1 MSIRRSISGGQGPA
15 RIPPGKDPY
24 RAWFI
29 EHLDALDAEGHVGAL
44 ENPSGAAV
52 ELAAELEPFA
62 IYRCLETGFLF
73 ANPRIKPHGAEAYFS
88 SDAVS
93 AYFPVVEESI
103 AFRIENNY
111 RPVARMLSERLGAE
125 QRLLEVGCGGGGF
138 LEVLRE
144 EGFAVEGVETASGA
158 VPYWTRR
165 GLKVHRGLL
174 EEFQPAA
181 SFDVVLMWSV
191 MDHFYDP
198 IGALR
203 ICHTALR
210 PGGWLFIGNVNTGGF
225 DHCIMGFD
233 CATFSPPGRVNYYG
247 VESLSAHLGI
257 AGFDVV
263 EVSTPGRL
271 DVDMVR
277 EYWRT
282 GGGNGRHP
290 FLEKLISGEEG
301 TAEAFQHF
309 LSNHKLSGY
318 QTILA
323 RKREDQ
329 V

>member
-24 RAWFI
+24 RAWFL
-29 EHLDALDAEGHVGAL
+29 EHRATLEAEGHIGAL
-44 ENPSGAAV
+44 KNPSGAAV

-62 IYRCLETGFLF
+62 IHRCLETGFLF
-73 ANPRIKPHGAEAYFS
+73 ANPRITPRGAEAYFS

-93 AYFPVVEESI
+93 AYFPVVEQSI
-103 AFRIENNY
+103 AFRVENNY
-111 RPVARMLSERLGAE
+111 RPVARMLRERLGSG
-125 QRLLEVGCGGGGF
+125 QCLLEVGCGGGGF
-138 LEVLRE
+138 LEVLRD
-144 EGFAVEGVETASGA
+144 EGFAVEGVETAVGA

-165 GLKVHRGLL
+165 GLTVHRGLL
-174 EEFQPAA
+174 EEFHPAA
-181 SFDVVLMWSV
+181 PFDIVLMWSV

-198 IGALR
+198 IDALR
-203 ICHTALR
+203 ICHAALR
-210 PGGWLFIGNVNTGGF
+210 PGGWIFIGNVNTGGF
-225 DHCIMGFD
+225 DHHVMGFD

-247 VESLSAHLGI
+247 VESLSVHLGI

-277 EYWRT
+277 DYWRN
-282 GGGNGRHP
+282 GGNNRHHP
-290 FLEKLISGEEG
+290 FLDELVNGDES
-301 TAEAFQHF
+301 AAAAFQRF
-309 LSNHKLSGY
+309 LSDNKLSGY

-323 RKREDQ
+323 RKGDDR